1 MVEILRRFHS
11 EERPPAAI
19 AIQFH
24 FGLMPAGF
32 IGRGQ
37 LETVRFRRSDGSVH
51 DLAAQLAVTCI
62 GYEARAC
69 CTLEPDGGIFR
80 NDGGKIRDGLYVVGW
95 AKRGPTGTIPTNR
108 AEAQEVAQRIASEV
122 TESNRAGRDALRK
135 LLDTRGVHW
144 IDHATWRRIDAA
156 EIARAQAG
164 RCRDKF
170 MSVEE
175 MLRAARNA

>member
-1 MVEILRRFHS
+1 
-11 EERPPAAI
+11 
-19 AIQFH
+19 
-24 FGLMPAGF
+24 
-32 IGRGQ
+32 
-37 LETVRFRRSDGSVH
+37 
-51 DLAAQLAVTCI
+51 
-62 GYEARAC
+62 
-69 CTLEPDGGIFR
+69 
-80 NDGGKIRDGLYVVGW
+80 VGW

-108 AEAQEVAQRIASEV
+108 AEAQEVAQKIASEV

-144 IDHATWRRIDAA
+144 IDHARWRRIDVA

-170 MSVEE
+170 TSVEE